1 MLCLQNIGNLYRKN
15 AFKCLLQN
23 VNEFINGSPSEGAK
37 KLLESIGVSTEENT
51 TPAIESNSS
60 ALFINRLN
68 KDDAL
73 KLFDESID
81 FSLEASVPDPVPF
94 ETKLRTMLDSN
105 EVFLLPEQ
113 HAIGHRYLLFVF
125 YIR

>member
-15 AFKCLLQN
+15 AFKCLLHN
-23 VNEFINGSPSEGAK
+23 VKDFISGSPSEGAK
-37 KLLESIGVSTEENT
+37 KLLESVGIVAEEKSLSDD
-51 TPAIESNSS
+51 PAVE
-60 ALFINRLN
+60 FINKLN

-81 FSLEASVPDPVPF
+81 FSLEASVPDPIPF

-105 EVFLLPEQ
+105 EIFLLPDQ
-113 HAIGHRYLLFVF
+113 HAIGHR
-125 YIR
+125 